1 MLLPTTFTMTSREQI
16 LGAPAPELTAAA
28 LAARLDSAH
37 PPLILDV
44 RQPREYRT
52 GHIRGAQLVPL
63 AELARTVHALPR
75 NREVVCLCR
84 TGRRS
89 RAAARQLSKAG
100 VRAFNLEGGMLAW
113 YRAGLPVD
121 KATPD
126 EEQP

>member
-1 MLLPTTFTMTSREQI
+1 MTTREEI
-16 LGAPAPELTAAA
+16 LGVPAPELNVAA

-44 RQPREYRT
+44 RQPREFRT
-52 GHIRGAQLVPL
+52 GHISGAQLVPL
-63 AELARTVHALPR
+63 ADLARTVSALPR

-89 RAAARQLSKAG
+89 RAAAHQLSKAG

-121 KATPD
+121 KATTA